1 MLPIVMKS
9 VVAGAF
15 VTNQRI
21 IPKMLKLKMILFS
34 SVPSAYPAGLVA
46 PYATR
51 PGSIFDYGLE
61 PSIIGKFE

>member
-21 IPKMLKLKMILFS
+21 IPKMLKIKMILFF